1 VNTTTVN
8 FRLSCEILRNFVVQN
23 TPLGE
28 IPLFCRS
35 DNRFY
40 RTRTA
45 FTRILLE
52 KVTFFI
58 FIRKIGRFK
67 YKSGDLSRNREP
79 PDQIG
84 RVGTF
89 GINFHVTHVHSSV
102 VHHAGDLWQLARG
115 YEICWHTGV
124 ISKSCVYL
132 QHIFKNIEVYGLLQH
147 IFKNM

>member
-1 VNTTTVN
+1 MNTTTVN

-52 KVTFFI
+52 KVTFFL

-67 YKSGDLSRNREP
+67 YKSGDR
-79 PDQIG
+79 
-84 RVGTF
+84 
-89 GINFHVTHVHSSV
+89 
-102 VHHAGDLWQLARG
+102 
-115 YEICWHTGV
+115 EICQEIGSLPIKSGGLEPLGYFYHIVKIFCRKIEMYKLMKYSSHQAPRLCIWHLIKFSQTILDLSQSFYSLV
-124 ISKSCVYL
+124 R
-132 QHIFKNIEVYGLLQH
+132 Q
-147 IFKNM
+147 

>member
-1 VNTTTVN
+1 MNTTTVN

-52 KVTFFI
+52 KVTFFL

-67 YKSGDLSRNREP
+67 YKLGDLPRNREP

-84 RVGTF
+84 RVGTSDNTTIYLPIIPT
-89 GINFHVTHVHSSV
+89 GTHQQLVPTSDINTYLFFFCVSSLFSPIFLPPPSTKHKVT
-102 VHHAGDLWQLARG
+102 
-115 YEICWHTGV
+115 
-124 ISKSCVYL
+124 
-132 QHIFKNIEVYGLLQH
+132 
-147 IFKNM
+147 

>member
-1 VNTTTVN
+1 MP
-8 FRLSCEILRNFVVQN
+8 RLFTDNKLQEMKSNYSNDFPSRDLRACSIESRSFARSGFSSAQKPLPAGY
-23 TPLGE
+23 PLGE

-40 RTRTA
+40 RMRTA

-52 KVTFFI
+52 KVTFFL

-67 YKSGDLSRNREP
+67 YKSGDLPRNREP

-89 GINFHVTHVHSSV
+89 GV
-102 VHHAGDLWQLARG
+102 
-115 YEICWHTGV
+115 
-124 ISKSCVYL
+124 
-132 QHIFKNIEVYGLLQH
+132 LLPYC
-147 IFKNM
+147 